1 MILRT
6 PQDIGALIRQRRQ
19 DAGLDQAQ
27 LAEKVG
33 VSRWWVTEIERG
45 KARAELGLV
54 LRTLTVLGVKLA
66 THEAAAGTQRKQPLL
81 DEVIARARD
90 EDSG

>member
-6 PQDIGALIRQRRQ
+6 PRDIGALIRQRRQ
-19 DAGLDQAQ
+19 DAGLDQAA

-33 VSRWWVTEIERG
+33 VSRWWINEIEKG
-45 KARAELGLV
+45 KPRAELGLV

-66 THEAAAGTQRKQPLL
+66 THEPVASSPDIFSL
-81 DEVIARARD
+81 DDVIARARRKAT
-90 EDSG
+90 S